1 MYYESPALLNL
12 TVCENA
18 LNLEGTEEDEK
29 PKKKKEWEKG
39 GGQKRENFT
48 IVHCQQKDQ
57 GDLSYWDF
65 CACACK
71 CVCVRMH
78 ACMDMHACYLCEV
91 LFKC

>member
-18 LNLEGTEEDEK
+18 LNLERTEEDEK
-29 PKKKKEWEKG
+29 PKKKEWENG

-57 GDLSYWDF
+57 GDLSYWDV
-65 CACACK
+65 CACE
-71 CVCVRMH
+71 CVCAWVRACVRMH
-78 ACMDMHACYLCEV
+78 IYLCEV
-91 LFKC
+91 LFKY